1 MRPEH
6 HWPPAFWTGHGT
18 GQGGPAQ
25 RVRGITGHPAP
36 RTRVVGA
43 VLPATEVALRGPPR
57 SELVTRPQRPEVW
70 PPSPG
75 LLRPCGSCPP
85 DGSGP
90 RGPAARETRPAPSVA
105 FARGEMSE
113 GSAPPRSGR
122 TTGAWLSS
130 LLLLSPVTVSSG
142 FIFREGKEA
151 VHRRVL
157 PESFS
162 CSRRRAGTRLG
173 AGIRPGGHSAAFCQ
187 LRSRVN

>member
-6 HWPPAFWTGHGT
+6 HWPPALRTGHGT

-90 RGPAARETRPAPSVA
+90 RGPAAQETRPARSVA

-113 GSAPPRSGR
+113 GSAPPGYGR
-122 TTGAWLSS
+122 QQGPGFPPSSSS
-130 LLLLSPVTVSSG
+130 LLLQLV
-142 FIFREGKEA
+142 
-151 VHRRVL
+151 RVL
-157 PESFS
+157 FS
-162 CSRRRAGTRLG
+162 LKGRKLSIGGCSLRASPAAEGGQEPGWGQGSGLAATPRPSVNCG
-173 AGIRPGGHSAAFCQ
+173 AA
-187 LRSRVN
+187 